1 MFPVLISAP
10 SPTLFFVRDR
20 SDKLDIDLEKING
33 STYSPLKL
41 HRVSF
46 FLDVGLEGGS
56 PMGFGFDGSIIISRT
71 PSVSTPDEAIDCFN
85 RVKASMMLG
94 GLALDATTQS
104 MIGFG
109 ELKESGYFRYHET
122 LGAEA
127 RISQAL
133 QERGAGGNISICLLE
148 PKQLTENE
156 VKEAYSKGSRIFRL
170 LTNLNAAFLTL
181 SYSNLRKAE
190 TRNSLIFGWVAC
202 EQVVEHFW
210 KDIFLSDASR
220 YVSTDRRKRLLKT
233 QSVAQ
238 KLDLLLQAAV
248 ISEKVYNALSIAR
261 KARNNF
267 AHTGGAVSFEDAFQ
281 CNFGLLLLIQ
291 EYAALKNISSGIV
304 DLTEILPSRDG
315 DASEPSRSISNAK
328 EVDWSRVKYFRTLYQ
343 IPGDE
348 TWEPGDERVDGHQIG
363 PIETVE

>member
-10 SPTLFFVRDR
+10 SPTLCFARDS

-41 HRVSF
+41 HRGSF

-56 PMGFGFDGSIIISRT
+56 PMGFGFDGSMLISRT

-109 ELKESGYFRYHET
+109 EIKETGYFRYHET

-127 RISQAL
+127 KISQAL
-133 QERGAGGNISICLLE
+133 QEGGAGGQINICLLE
-148 PKQLTENE
+148 PRQITEKE
-156 VKEAYSKGSRIFRL
+156 VIEAYSKGNRIFSL
-170 LTNLNAAFLTL
+170 LANLNAAFLTL
-181 SYSNLRKAE
+181 SYSSLRKAE

-210 KDIFLSDASR
+210 SDIFLKDASK

-233 QSVAQ
+233 QNVAL

-248 ISEKVYNALSIAR
+248 ISEKVYNALAVAR
-261 KARNNF
+261 KARNDF

-281 CNFGLLLLIQ
+281 CNYGLLLLIQ
-291 EYAALKNISSGIV
+291 EYAALKDVSSGIV
-304 DLTEILPSRDG
+304 DLMEILPSCDS
-315 DASEPSRSISNAK
+315 DAAVPSSSIGKAA
-328 EVDWSRVKYFRTLYQ
+328 EADWSRVKYFRILYP

-348 TWEPGDERVDGHQIG
+348 RWEPGDEKVDGHQIG
-363 PIETVE
+363 PVDPL